1 MIGVFELV
9 KIYDLPTIPWSG
21 DGEDFRFRIEVFTDL
36 KEQASYYVKIY
47 RHEHF
52 RTQPTFPQKEDGTPA
67 LDQYDKALWVLDD
80 FLISWQDSMSESIE
94 ACLGK
99 VRAKIYDRFGVDFTV
114 L

>member
-36 KEQASYYVKIY
+36 KEQPRYYAKIY
-47 RHEHF
+47 RHEHY
-52 RTQPTFPQKEDGTPA
+52 RIQPTFPQKEGGIPA
-67 LDQYDKALWVLDD
+67 LDRYDKAVWVLDD
-80 FLISWQDSMSESIE
+80 FLLSWQDSRSESID

-99 VRAKIYDRFGVDFTV
+99 VLAKIYELFGV
-114 L
+114 